1 MKTFLTSKL
10 IKYIQ
15 SIVIDERL
23 SDIAIITSVNI
34 SRLVENISENF
45 DSLNVYNKIN
55 DFCGSAEIYFIF
67 PDVNFTFE
75 EIGLVKNALTQK
87 LIIFSF
93 EKNIEED
100 LLKLGLIK
108 EFTDQDLCCHSYNL
122 KTYNIK
128 RDWNNPKGWANPEN
142 FDKYRW

>member
-1 MKTFLTSKL
+1 MKSFLTSKF

-15 SIVIDERL
+15 SIVIDEKL
-23 SDIAIITSVNI
+23 SEIAIITSANI
-34 SRLVENISENF
+34 SKLVDNISGNF

-75 EIGLVKNALTQK
+75 EIGLVKNALSQK

-93 EKNIEED
+93 ENINED
-100 LLKLGLIK
+100 LLKLGLVK
-108 EFTDQDLCCHSYNL
+108 EFSEKDLHCHSYNL

-128 RDWNNPKGWANPEN
+128 RDWNNSKGWANPEN
-142 FDKYRW
+142 FNKYRW

>member
-1 MKTFLTSKL
+1 MKSFLNFKL
-10 IKYIQ
+10 IKYIR
-15 SIVIDERL
+15 SIVIDEQL
-23 SDIAIITSVNI
+23 SEIAIVTSTNI
-34 SRLVENISENF
+34 SKLVDNISGNF

-75 EIGLVKNALTQK
+75 EIGLVKNALSQK

-93 EKNIEED
+93 DKNTNEE

-108 EFTDQDLCCHSYNL
+108 EFSDKSLCCHSYNL

>member
-34 SRLVENISENF
+34 SKLVENISGNF
-45 DSLNVYNKIN
+45 HSLNVYNKIN

-100 LLKLGLIK
+100 LLKIGLIK

>member
-1 MKTFLTSKL
+1 MKTFLTLKL

-34 SRLVENISENF
+34 SKLVENISGNF

-55 DFCGSAEIYFIF
+55 NFCGSAEIYFIF

>member
-34 SRLVENISENF
+34 SRLVENISGNF

-75 EIGLVKNALTQK
+75 EIGFVKNALSQK
-87 LIIFSF
+87 LIIFTF
-93 EKNIEED
+93 EKNMNED
-100 LLKLGLIK
+100 LLKLGLME
-108 EFTDQDLCCHSYNL
+108 EFSNKDLCCHSYNL

-142 FDKYRW
+142 FNKYRW